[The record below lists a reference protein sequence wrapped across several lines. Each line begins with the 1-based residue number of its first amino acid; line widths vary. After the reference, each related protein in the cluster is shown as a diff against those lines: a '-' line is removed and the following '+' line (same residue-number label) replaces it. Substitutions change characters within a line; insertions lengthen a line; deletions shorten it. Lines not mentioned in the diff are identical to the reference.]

1 MSASFLQARLQ
12 TLQNCEYA
20 VSLGRKIGFIL
31 VGIDGNDINKGN
43 KLLTLAL
50 GTYTYTLNPVEVG
63 IKKFLVS
70 SALNLLFILLSP
82 LRNRTPDRPND
93 TFSILAIF

>member
-1 MSASFLQARLQ
+1 MFQARLQ

-20 VSLGRKIGFIL
+20 VSLGRKLGFVL

-50 GTYTYTLNPVEVG
+50 GKKVG
-63 IKKFLVS
+63 TIFEAETDT
-70 SALNLLFILLSP
+70 ALS
-82 LRNRTPDRPND
+82 
-93 TFSILAIF
+93 